1 MSVIAKEFVPPD
13 QKARETILNELELNI
28 LVEAGAGSGKTTSL
42 IGRIQNLVDS
52 GKPIDSIAA
61 VTFTR
66 KAANE
71 LRERLQVSL
80 EQKIHDDSIEPE
92 RARRFDIA
100 LRDLDRAFIGTIH
113 SFCGRLLREH
123 PIELTLDP
131 NFVEVTDVA
140 WEELARSFWARWI
153 ERTKQHNDADWA
165 ELNELAIEP
174 RSLFASF
181 SKILEYIDVDFSA
194 EPVAI
199 PSVGEALRDLE
210 HLLATADTI
219 MPSIEPSGGW
229 DGLMA
234 IIRTLKFR
242 RHLHDWTDIATFCS
256 DIQSISRSQIE
267 KKVVLQ
273 RWTKVRADQAAV
285 KELRD
290 GFLEWFDGSAAELLR
305 VFNEY
310 RYPTVLRFLQRAA
323 VDFAR
328 ERHATAQLGFT
339 DLLLLSAQLLREH
352 PHARRALGARYSH
365 LLVDE
370 FQDTDPIQAEVCFLL
385 SSDPAQGNDWTK
397 VSPRPGSLFFVGDPK
412 QSIYRFRRA
421 DIQVYDFVKTRIEQ
435 CGVVVALTCNFRS
448 THSIA
453 DFVNEYFG
461 IAFPAE
467 ADDVQAA
474 FRPMS
479 TVKEGATNTLIRH
492 SFTLDHINKDLV
504 WTTDAE
510 RLASWIAHRITV
522 GDRSPE
528 DFLILTPQ
536 TYDISA
542 YARALSLRNIPVS
555 TSGAQLVQEHE
566 LRELCI
572 VLRAIADPENPV
584 LVVAALEGLFFGC
597 SPADLFDAH
606 LEHVHFGITH
616 RPSNEDGLVGVALT
630 QLYEWWTLSQRSP
643 SDVLLQRIINDT
655 GLLSYAASQSLGSA
669 RAGVFLHLIEA
680 LRAES
685 VLGVRGVS
693 DAMNQIELMLA
704 DRDAADT
711 PLRPGRSDAVRVM
724 NLHKAKGLEAK
735 VVILAAP
742 LARTDHEPT
751 LHIQRGSDGRPHGGI
766 VFKSNNTIVA
776 QPPGWSELAKREMR
790 FANAEQERLLYVAAT
805 RPEEELVISR
815 CFYQKSKETVI
826 LPSLWEKF
834 DATLT
839 EYVTE
844 VQLPATPAEG
854 RRTPDRTAPDIA
866 SLVTA
871 VNARVAQASVSSLTM
886 ETVTESAKDVRH
898 LAKMYDLKQN
908 DGRGAAW
915 GRAVHQCIEAMG
927 RGRSG
932 TSLQHFIDAVAASE
946 SLNAELVS
954 TLHTVMAEIQSSD
967 VWNSFTANNERLF
980 ECRVMQYSDRDT
992 DTQVD
997 GTSANTTNSI
1007 HTPTLREGVVDAAIK
1022 TDNGWHIIDWKTDL
1036 VQDDAWDLRKAK
1048 YDRQV
1053 AAYETIFKSVTGLPT
1068 TSEIERV
1075 ATMDLP

>member
-1 MSVIAKEFVPPD
+1 MSVTANDFVPPD
-13 QKARETILNELELNI
+13 FAARQTILNELDLNI

-42 IGRIQNLVDS
+42 VGRIQNLVDS

-80 EQKIHDDSIEPE
+80 EQKIHDESVEPE
-92 RARRFDIA
+92 RACRFDVA

-140 WEELARSFWARWI
+140 WEELSKSFWARWI
-153 ERTKQHNDADWA
+153 ERAKQQNDVDWV

-194 EPVAI
+194 ELVAT
-199 PSVGEALRDLE
+199 PSADKACNELE
-210 HLLATADTI
+210 HLIASADTI
-219 MPSIEPSGGW
+219 MPSTEPSDGW
-229 DGLMA
+229 DGLMGV
-234 IIRTLKFR
+234 IRTLKFR
-242 RHLHDWTDIATFCS
+242 RRLHDWTDVATFCS
-256 DIQSISRSQIE
+256 DIQSISRSQME
-267 KKVVLQ
+267 KKLVLQ

-290 GFLEWFDGSAAELLR
+290 GFLEWLDGSAADLLR
-305 VFNEY
+305 LWSEH

-323 VDFAR
+323 VDFAK

-453 DFVNEYFG
+453 NFVNEYFSV
-461 IAFPAE
+461 AFPAE

-474 FRPMS
+474 FRPMN
-479 TVKEGATNTLIRH
+479 TVKDGAENTLIRH
-492 SFTLDHINKDLV
+492 SFTLGHINKEML
-504 WTTDAE
+504 WAADAE
-510 RLASWIAHRITV
+510 RLASWIAHRIAI

-542 YARALSLRNIPVS
+542 YARALSLRNIPIA

-572 VLRAIADPENPV
+572 VLNAIADPENPV
-584 LVVAALEGLFFGC
+584 LVAAALEGLFFGC

-606 LEHVHFGITH
+606 VEKVHFGITH
-616 RPSNEDGLVGVALT
+616 RPSNEDGLVGAALM
-630 QLYEWWTLSQRSP
+630 QLYEWWKLSQRSP
-643 SDVLLQRIINDT
+643 ADVLLQRIISDT

-669 RAGVFLHLIEA
+669 RAGVFLHLIEV
-680 LRAES
+680 LRTES
-685 VLGVRGVS
+685 VLGVGGVS
-693 DAMNQIELMLA
+693 DAMSKIELMLA
-704 DRDAADT
+704 AKDAVDT

-742 LARTDHEPT
+742 IERSDHEPT
-751 LHIQRGSDGRPHGGI
+751 LHIQRGVDGRPHGGI
-766 VFKSNNTIVA
+766 VFASNNGIVA
-776 QPPGWSELAKREMR
+776 QPSGWAELAKREMR
-790 FANAEQERLLYVAAT
+790 FASAERERLLYVAAT
-805 RPEEELVISR
+805 RPEEELVVSR
-815 CFYQKSKETVI
+815 CFHQKAKETVI
-826 LPSLWEKF
+826 IPSLWENF
-834 DATLT
+834 DAVLT
-839 EYVTE
+839 GHVTE
-844 VQLPATPAEG
+844 VQLPVTPAEG
-854 RRTPDRTAPDIA
+854 RREPGRTATEVT

-871 VNARVAQASVSSLTM
+871 ANARVAQASVSSLRM
-886 ETVTESAKDVRH
+886 ETVTESAKDVRD
-898 LAKMYDLKQN
+898 LARMYDLKQDN
-908 DGRGAAW
+908 GRGASW

-932 TSLQHFIDAVAASE
+932 ASLQSFIGAVAASE
-946 SLNAELVS
+946 SLNAELTS
-954 TLHTVMAEIQSSD
+954 TLHTAIAEIQSSD
-967 VWNSFTANNERLF
+967 EWATFTESKERLF
-980 ECRVMQYSDRDT
+980 ECRVMQYSNCDIEVDGIT
-992 DTQVD
+992 TNTQV
-997 GTSANTTNSI
+997 
-1007 HTPTLREGVVDAAIK
+1007 LLEGVVDAAVK
-1022 TDNGWHIIDWKTDL
+1022 TGNSWHIVDWKTDL
-1036 VQDDAWDLRKAK
+1036 VKDDAWIRRKAK
-1048 YDRQV
+1048 YNRQV
-1053 AAYETIFKSVTGLPT
+1053 AAYETVFKSVTGLT
-1068 TSEIERV
+1068 TTGTVECV
-1075 ATMDLP
+1075 ATVDSQ